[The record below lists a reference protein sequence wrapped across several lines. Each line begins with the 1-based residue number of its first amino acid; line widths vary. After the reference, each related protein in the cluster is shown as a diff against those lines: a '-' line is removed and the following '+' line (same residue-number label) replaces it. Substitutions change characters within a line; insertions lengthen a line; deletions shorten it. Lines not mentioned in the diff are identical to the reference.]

1 MRITITARHCEIPSE
16 LRTRTLEIVERVAKV
31 AHRPQH
37 AEVVFD
43 NDHHQKVVELRMY
56 LARGAIH
63 VASAEA
69 DDFQS
74 ALDRAVAKLRSQLD
88 KKGGRPARRAGTA

>member
-16 LRTRTLEIVERVAKV
+16 LRTRTLDIVERVAKV

-43 NDHHQKVVELRMY
+43 DDHQRKVVELRMY
-56 LARGAIH
+56 LAGGSTH

-74 ALDRAVAKLRSQLD
+74 ALDQAVAKLRPQLD